1 LILFGPAVLIFF
13 VAAIAGIVALG
24 LEYTLSQRRKII

>member
-13 VAAIAGIVALG
+13 VAAIAGMVALG
-24 LEYTLSQRRKII
+24 LAAKYKQEED